1 MENLNDVEFGSDKDG
16 EEAPILVAQRYL
28 NIFRQVH
35 IFNKAKRDQFDDE
48 LLSLPQNITDFFK
61 RMPGGRLLVEH
72 IEDVKTERGISFV
85 KTNKD
90 EFSNPA
96 TDEASSTPVSGGGT
110 TVVGGSLVID
120 ESFAESLA
128 KSMAL
133 AFQQNPMQATVSGG
147 SSISPS
153 GDFGKAFELIAEE
166 IKNSRASLLDV
177 LRETRNI
184 TDTVI
189 ASQVSISRILEG
201 ILSAR
206 SRDDSDVADL
216 NNRIIASQTSITKLL
231 ESIYTDNSRKTN
243 VSLADTDI
251 EQRLQSFKLE
261 IKNEI
266 NNSLEMMQRLLLE
279 FSKNV
284 ANSNVIIQKMPTN
297 DESQIKDNS
306 YNVKN
311 YNEVSTDT
319 NTQSDEFISNTAN
332 IDNTENTLKKKK
344 KKKKKNKNN
353 NLIIGIPSLNQDG
366 NDSEFEFGE
375 DVSDTSLADD
385 NETEFANT
393 DENINNE
400 QIDGIIKNESHKY
413 INNFENVDLSTPPLE
428 FDNINYDDDID
439 LSFDDNEIESDVVSE
454 ISEDDFDVINKEED
468 FAKDEKFDNVTL
480 DDFSATDNTLDTI
493 NVDDEA
499 ALDDFSE
506 FESNEEVITDNNETS
521 DIADLDN
528 FENLSLDDFSTTDNT
543 LDTIN
548 VDDNVA
554 LDDFSEFESNEEV
567 ITDNNE
573 TSDIADLDNFENLSL
588 DDFSATDN
596 TLDTINI
603 DDNVAL
609 DDFNE
614 LESNE
619 EDITDNNETS
629 DIADL
634 DNFENLSLDDFST
647 TDNTLDT
654 INVDDNVALDDFS
667 EFENSDENNRI
678 TSDLEYAP
686 PSMKDDILSFDTFA
700 NGGFDEYK
708 EENISAVDDINFD
721 ENIENNNVSIEQY
734 EDNISLDNLID
745 ENVVTSQDD
754 INEDEDE
761 NRYDNESDSN
771 ISLDSLIDENINYEE
786 GMEHS
791 SEDVINDDVELD
803 SLETNDIDAVD
814 KNNYQSRYSAEMDK
828 IRQALTSDN
837 IDISTMDTP
846 IALDE
851 YSDDENISDENNDDW
866 EWEYVEDTTIAD
878 DNNQQVQ
885 IENIANSDSDDE
897 WEYEYVDEEGN
908 PIENTDDNQD
918 WEWEY
923 VEEEDNENTNDDN
936 NKQ

>member
-216 NNRIIASQTSITKLL
+216 NNRIIASQASITKLL

-284 ANSNVIIQKMPTN
+284 ANSNVIIQKTPTN

-319 NTQSDEFISNTAN
+319 NTQSDEFISNTTN

-375 DVSDTSLADD
+375 DMNDTPLLED

-493 NVDDEA
+493 NIDDNV

-554 LDDFSEFESNEEV
+554 LDDFSEFE
-567 ITDNNE
+567 
-573 TSDIADLDNFENLSL
+573 
-588 DDFSATDN
+588 
-596 TLDTINI
+596 
-603 DDNVAL
+603 
-609 DDFNE
+609 
-614 LESNE
+614 
-619 EDITDNNETS
+619 
-629 DIADL
+629 
-634 DNFENLSLDDFST
+634 
-647 TDNTLDT
+647 
-654 INVDDNVALDDFS
+654 
-667 EFENSDENNRI
+667 NSDENNRI
-678 TSDLEYAP
+678 TSDLEYTP

-708 EENISAVDDINFD
+708 EEDISVADDINFD
-721 ENIENNNVSIEQY
+721 ENIENNDVSIEQY
-734 EDNISLDNLID
+734 EDNISLDNLIG

-754 INEDEDE
+754 INEDE

-878 DNNQQVQ
+878 DNNQQFQ
-885 IENIANSDSDDE
+885 IENIANSNSDDE

>member
-588 DDFSATDN
+588 DDFSTTDN
-596 TLDTINI
+596 TLDTINV

-609 DDFNE
+609 DDFSE
-614 LESNE
+614 FESNE
-619 EDITDNNETS
+619 EVITDNNETS